1 MNPIKAKTKDWLPPV
16 LHNYLNRFV
25 GSENNTRF
33 EGSYSTWQEANARCK
48 GYDNINDYYLYSPRD
63 IDIARMTWVAD
74 KLSI

>member
-1 MNPIKAKTKDWLPPV
+1 M
-16 LHNYLNRFV
+16 
-25 GSENNTRF
+25 GSENNTGF
-33 EGSYSTWQEANARCK
+33 EESYSTWQEANARGK